1 MRLLVHPGVRQQ
13 FTGALT
19 EPGSLAFVRDER
31 REPVPEPQRHR
42 GARVALVPLIALLL
56 DRRLD
61 GYIELTVERDELGL
75 DRADGV
81 LVDDLGG
88 RRGVIHQGSVGAVG
102 VRAIRAVRVLRRLTR
117 GEPPLLRPPVARVY
131 LAEHHRAS
139 VLGVPLVGEPAGSS
153 AQRVER
159 GVALL
164 HGALGARALLV
175 A

>member
-42 GARVALVPLIALLL
+42 GGRVALVPLIALLL
-56 DRRLD
+56 DRRLH
-61 GYIELTVERDELGL
+61 GYIDLTVERDELGL

-88 RRGVIHQGSVGAVG
+88 RGGVVHRGSVSVG

-117 GEPPLLRPPVARVY
+117 GEPTLLRPPVARVY